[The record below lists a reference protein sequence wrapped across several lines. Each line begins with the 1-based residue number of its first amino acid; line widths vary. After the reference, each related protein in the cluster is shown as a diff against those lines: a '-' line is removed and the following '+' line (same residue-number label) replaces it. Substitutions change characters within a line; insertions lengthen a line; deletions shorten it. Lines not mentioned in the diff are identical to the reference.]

1 VKTAHNKTTGKVR
14 FLYFRRKID

>member
-1 VKTAHNKTTGKVR
+1 VKTTHNKTTGKVR